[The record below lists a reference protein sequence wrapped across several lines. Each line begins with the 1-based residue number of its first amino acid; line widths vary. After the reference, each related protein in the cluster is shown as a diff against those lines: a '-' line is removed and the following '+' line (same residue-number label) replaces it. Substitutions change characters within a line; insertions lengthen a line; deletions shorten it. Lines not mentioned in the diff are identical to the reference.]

1 MRRPPLAVSLV
12 VLVLAAGA
20 AVGCDSKPSPN
31 PFETKKDT
39 VEPPAITT
47 PPKPTGPP
55 ELTVS
60 AEGPKVGWTYIL
72 LDKPDGKQ
80 KLLTEINSNKE
91 YFSGKDVSVRA
102 DRNSKLAHVAAM
114 IGALA
119 DGGASS
125 IVVSTETRTEFPKTV
140 KFLPPAAG
148 KDAKACSVVAKVLS
162 ERRNAVWTLKGGTAV
177 KSPKGL
183 AGPDMAMTED
193 SLDAAARRCKDS
205 DFVFVSAD
213 DDVEWGLVYDL
224 AAATQSL
231 EKAKLGRVVLIE
243 PAPVAGRPV
252 KLD

>member
-1 MRRPPLAVSLV
+1 MRRPRLSLLLLGGFV
-12 VLVLAAGA
+12 VA
-20 AVGCDSKPSPN
+20 CDSKPAPN

-39 VEPPAITT
+39 VEPPAITA

-80 KLLTEINSNKE
+80 KLASELAANKE
-91 YFSGKDVSVRA
+91 YFSGKDVPLRA
-102 DRNSKLAHVAAM
+102 DRNAKLAYVAEM
-114 IGALA
+114 IKALSE
-119 DGGASS
+119 GGAATV
-125 IVVSTETRTEFPKTV
+125 VVSTETRTEFPKTV
-140 KFLPPAAG
+140 KFSPPAAG
-148 KDAKACSVVAKVLS
+148 KAAPSCSVVTKVLS
-162 ERRNAVWTLKGGTAV
+162 ERRNAVWALKGGTAV

-205 DFVFVSAD
+205 DLVFVSGD
-213 DDVEWGLVYDL
+213 EDVEWGLVYDL
-224 AAATQSL
+224 AAATQTL
-231 EKAKLGRVVLIE
+231 EKAKLGRVVLLE